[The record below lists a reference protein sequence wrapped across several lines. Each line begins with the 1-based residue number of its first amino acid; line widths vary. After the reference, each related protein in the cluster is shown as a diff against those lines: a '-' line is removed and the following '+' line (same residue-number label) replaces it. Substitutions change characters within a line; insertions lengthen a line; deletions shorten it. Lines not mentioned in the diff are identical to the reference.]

1 MKVRS
6 KLIVSFCIMVILP
19 VILCVAVVSGI
30 FQVQTKSIN
39 QAYDVECDTLL
50 SGFYSSTAIM
60 GQITE
65 RIYENVAK
73 VAYNN
78 PEKFNDSEYLNDLSA
93 RLEKKMSSIVV
104 RKNGELL
111 YTSSELGEQD
121 MEDILPQYDGS
132 DIDNS
137 GEEQQY
143 SEDESNNEIHTLAS
157 DNNTQLGIYT
167 GGKYQ
172 LLIKQIDFTDNG
184 NNEYSVYIIT
194 SLNQVIPQVK
204 HFVIQGGAAIL
215 TILIITGVLLTLWVY
230 SSILKPVD
238 KLKLATNNIKN
249 GNLDFKMPKVSNDE
263 IGDVCRDF
271 EEMRVILK
279 QSSEDKI
286 KSDKEE
292 KELIRN
298 ISHDL
303 KTPLTAI
310 KGYVEGILDGIA
322 DTPEKQEKYLRTIAN
337 KVNDM
342 DKLIDELTIY
352 SKLDTNR
359 VPYSFNKINAKAYF
373 DDCCDE
379 IHMDLDAQ
387 GITLNYN
394 YHASDD
400 MYIVADAEQ
409 LKRVINNIVS
419 NSAKY
424 LMDGRA
430 GIIDFDIYDEGD
442 YAHIIIRDNGKGI
455 GINELPHI
463 FERFYRTDSSRN
475 SKKGGSG
482 IGLAIVKKI
491 IDDHKGRIW
500 AESVEGEGTTMHI
513 DLKKYKDESCYCIEN
528 KNGKDKNIVNKLFK
542 QN

>member
-19 VILCVAVVSGI
+19 IILCVAVVSGI

-39 QAYDVECDTLL
+39 DAYGVECDTFLT
-50 SGFYSSTAIM
+50 GFYSSTAIM
-60 GQITE
+60 GQINE
-65 RIYENVAK
+65 RIYENVGEVAK
-73 VAYNN
+73 NN
-78 PEKFNDSEYLNDLSA
+78 PEKFDDEQYLQDLSS
-93 RLEKKMSSIVV
+93 RLDKKLSSIVV
-104 RKNGELL
+104 TKNGDLT
-111 YTSSELGEQD
+111 YTSDKWSSEEISEMIPYFNND
-121 MEDILPQYDGS
+121 DVDGGN
-132 DIDNS
+132 D
-137 GEEQQY
+137 
-143 SEDESNNEIHTLAS
+143 T
-157 DNNTQLGIYT
+157 DNNLHLGMYK
-167 GGKYQ
+167 GGDYQ
-172 LLIKQIDFTDNG
+172 MLIKQLDFS
-184 NNEYSVYIIT
+184 NNDDEYSVFIIT
-194 SLNQVIPQVK
+194 ALNQMIPQIK
-204 HFVIQGGAAIL
+204 HFIIQGIIAIVC
-215 TILIITGVLLTLWVY
+215 ILIITGIILIFWIY
-230 SSILKPVD
+230 GSILKPVD
-238 KLKLATNNIKN
+238 KLKLATKNIKN
-249 GNLDFKMPKVSNDE
+249 GNFDFKMPKVSNDE

-373 DDCCDE
+373 DDCCEE

-394 YHASDD
+394 YHAPSD

-491 IDDHKGRIW
+491 IDDHKGKIW

-513 DLKKYKDESCYCIEN
+513 DLKKYKDDASYCLES
-528 KNGKDKNIVNKLFK
+528 KNNNIVNKIFK
-542 QN
+542 